1 MTNTEEATIGR
12 KDSDLFT
19 NARTLAKS
27 LSGDGMRLKLWRAPD
42 GGWFFQWLH
51 QDTGMLFEAG
61 HTSAATKEVAL
72 VMALESAPTL
82 I

>member
-1 MTNTEEATIGR
+1 MTEAK
-12 KDSDLFT
+12 KDSELFT
-19 NARTLAKS
+19 NAKTLAKS
-27 LSGDGMRLKLWRAPD
+27 LSEDGMRLKLWRAPD

-51 QDTGMLFEAG
+51 METGMLFETG